1 VAFTFPDDISP
12 DLYPLAWLLGK
23 WRGYGILTYGE
34 DVPEQAVY
42 QEMSFEHDGGPYLKQ
57 TITIWTVDST
67 KSENLDFEMSG
78 AEGASKI
85 TPAQVWSTETSY
97 WRPVGQYKPE
107 APESASGPVTPIT
120 NLEIISADP
129 AGHAAVWEG
138 AVQGPRIE
146 LATTS
151 VQRSEFSAELE
162 RMTRMYGLVNSELM
176 WTQDMDAFGRK
187 ELKTYASGRLSRVED
202 EAQQEPE
209 MGAAL
214 GERADKPSAK

>member
-23 WRGYGILTYGE
+23 WRGYGILTYGQ

-138 AVQGPRIE
+138 AVQGPR
-146 LATTS
+146 
-151 VQRSEFSAELE
+151 AELE